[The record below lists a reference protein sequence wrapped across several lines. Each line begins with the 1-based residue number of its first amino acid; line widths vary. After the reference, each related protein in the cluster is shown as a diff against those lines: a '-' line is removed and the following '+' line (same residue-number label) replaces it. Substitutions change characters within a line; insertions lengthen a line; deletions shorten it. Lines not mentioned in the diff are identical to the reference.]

1 MDDKYHPDETGT
13 WRILGEDPNCDWGG
27 PHHEPHL
34 ETVTG
39 TYKNVLAYAKT
50 LRGWTTWGHGGR
62 IVKEGPV
69 KDIDKLPKPFVKII
83 TLEAERDKIRNR
95 LAEIEAELKK
105 LV

>member
-1 MDDKYHPDETGT
+1 MDEKYSPDETGT

-39 TYKNVLAYAKT
+39 TYKNVLEYAKT

-69 KDIDKLPKPFVKII
+69 KNIDKLAKPNAKVLK
-83 TLEAERDKIRNR
+83 LEAERDKIRNR
-95 LAEIEAELKK
+95 LSEIEEELKK